1 MSNTVLN
8 EIYEYVGRF
17 VAFPDE
23 KSRVAH
29 TLWIA
34 HTYLM
39 DAFYTTPRLHV
50 TSAER
55 RCGKTTLLNI
65 TNLLVNKPVSLLSP
79 SPASLYV
86 LIQYEHPTLLV
97 DEVDTLFARKDISD
111 ITAITNSGFQR
122 GARVPRV
129 TLEPTKHVEYFD
141 VFGPMLLAGI
151 DKNNMPD
158 TIEDR
163 SIEIRLKRRRDE
175 KIETFRPRKNGPEAE
190 LLRLKLEQW
199 AATALSIAKTKDD
212 PIFPDGI
219 EGREAD
225 KWESLLIVGD
235 VDDVNSVDA
244 KNGVGEW
251 AKRARDAALEYHYD
265 KTDIEPASKGEML
278 LKDISTIFARKST
291 FQITSAE
298 LLSLLLKIDES
309 PWSDYSH
316 GRALSY
322 RGLAKLLK
330 PFKIFPQQDRFNG
343 NDIPTTGYFKADF
356 EDAWNRYEISPTP
369 DLPSTVS
376 TLSTPSTDG
385 DASVAQCIPVWPTLP
400 TVVEVTPKKDP
411 QIGHHQMMDGRSTA
425 VGSHM
430 SIK

>member
-1 MSNTVLN
+1 MSNTILN
-8 EIYEYVGRF
+8 EIYDYVGRF

-23 KSRVAH
+23 KSRIAH

-65 TNLLVNKPVSLLSP
+65 TNLLVYKPVSLLSP

-122 GARVPRV
+122 GAKVPRV

-190 LLRLKLEQW
+190 LLRHKLEEW
-199 AATALSIAKTKDD
+199 AAAAVNIAKANDD
-212 PIFPDGI
+212 PIFPEGI
-219 EGREAD
+219 DGREAD
-225 KWESLLIVGD
+225 KWESLFIVGD
-235 VDDVNSVDA
+235 VGDVDSVDA
-244 KNGVGEW
+244 KNRVGEW
-251 AKRARDAALEYHYD
+251 AKKARDAALEYHFD

-278 LKDISTIFARKST
+278 LKDISTIFARKGTHKIAS
-291 FQITSAE
+291 SE
-298 LLSLLLKIDES
+298 LLSSLINIGES

-316 GRALSY
+316 GKALSY
-322 RGLAKLLK
+322 RSLAKLLK
-330 PFKIFPQQDRFNG
+330 PFKIFPQQDRFDGSNT
-343 NDIPTTGYFKADF
+343 PTTGYFKADF
-356 EDAWNRYEISPTP
+356 DDTWNRYNISPAP
-369 DLPSTVS
+369 DLASTVS
-376 TLSTPSTDG
+376 TLSTPSTDR
-385 DASVAQCIPVWPTLP
+385 DASVAQCVPSVSTSHVFWDGDAWA
-400 TVVEVTPKKDP
+400 KKTGTEP
-411 QIGHHQMMDGRSTA
+411 IW
-425 VGSHM
+425 
-430 SIK
+430 